1 MADGSGHITWIAAD
15 WGTSNL
21 RVWLM
26 GPGAKPLVSLEAET
40 GAGSLT
46 RDGFE
51 GALLD
56 LIGPYL
62 PDSGHIP
69 VMVCGMAGS
78 RQGWAEAAY
87 HSAPCEPPGFDDA
100 VPVAT
105 ADPRLMVRILPGI
118 KQAEPADVMRG
129 EETQIAGYLHENNAF
144 DGVLC
149 LPGTHTKWAHISA
162 GEVISFQTFMTG
174 EMFALLSRQSMLRHS
189 VAPDGHD
196 AAAFAAAL
204 SDAMGRPQA
213 VAAQLFNIRAAT
225 LVADLG
231 PMAARSRLSGLLIGL
246 ELMATRPYWLGQ
258 NVVLI
263 GADAVAGLYHDA
275 LAAQGVSA
283 QTADADACVLNGL
296 RAAFHSMQ
304 ETSA

>member
-26 GPGAKPLVSLEAET
+26 GPGPKPLVSLEAHT

-56 LIGPYL
+56 LVGPYL
-62 PDSGHIP
+62 PESGHIP

-87 HSAPCEPPGFDDA
+87 HTVPCKPPGFDDA
-100 VPVAT
+100 VPVDCT
-105 ADPRLMVRILPGI
+105 DPRLQVRILPGV
-118 KQAEPADVMRG
+118 KQTKPADVMRG
-129 EETQIAGYLHENNAF
+129 EETQIAGFLSENNKF

-149 LPGTHTKWAHISA
+149 LPGTHTKWVHISA
-162 GEVISFQTFMTG
+162 EEIVTFQTFMTG
-174 EMFALLSRQSMLRHS
+174 EMFALLSEKSMLRHS
-189 VAPDGHD
+189 VAKGGHD
-196 AAAFAAAL
+196 AGAFAEGL
-204 SDAMGRPQA
+204 SDAMRRPQA

-225 LVADLG
+225 LVADMAPG
-231 PMAARSRLSGLLIGL
+231 AARGRLSGLLIGL

-263 GADAVAGLYHDA
+263 GADALSEIYREA
-275 LAAQGVSA
+275 LSSQGVVA
-283 QTADADACVLNGL
+283 QMADANTCVLNGL
-296 RAAFHSMQ
+296 RAAYETMQ
-304 ETSA
+304 ETTA